1 VDAGYEILEHTADVG
16 LRAWGAS
23 PEAAFEQAAWAL
35 AEILGAVAEGPGT
48 VRRVQAEAGDVGA
61 LAVAFLDE
69 LLFVHES
76 EEAAFAAIRVSR
88 LGARDLDAEVE
99 VVPLSGEPEGTAVK
113 AATYHQLRV
122 ATEPGGRTEVT
133 VFLDV

>member
-16 LRAWGAS
+16 LRAWGSS
-23 PEAAFEQAAWAL
+23 PEAAFEQAGWAL
-35 AEILGAVAEGPGT
+35 AEILGAMTEGPGQ
-48 VRRVQAEAGDVGA
+48 VRRVRAQADDMAA

-76 EEAAFAAIRVSR
+76 EEAAFAAITVSR
-88 LGARDLDAEVE
+88 VGARDLDGEVE

-122 ATEPGGRTEVT
+122 ATEPGGHTEVT